1 MNGVQV
7 TGAKVLFKIPI
18 LGGIPI
24 TETVVNTWIVMA
36 LLVIVSI
43 VLTRGLKIRPTS
55 KRQIIAEYLVGM
67 VNKLV
72 HENMGAKFMRYVPFI
87 GALFS
92 LSMFSSLI
100 SLVGMYSPTG
110 DLSTCLAWALLVFVL
125 ITYYKIRTQHIG
137 GYLKG
142 FTEPVFMHDAAEHH
156 RRGGDAHFHGV
167 QALWQYRLGR
177 GGHPAYIQ
185 RSVRA
190 VYGGAGAHSGRVGA
204 AAQPDPD
211 IPGGAAGGAL
221 ALLRCV
227 HKRFAGV
234 HFLHADDDVY
244 SSGMRGMT

>member
-110 DLSTCLAWALLVFVL
+110 DRSTCLAWALLVFVL

-142 FTEPVFMHDAAEHH
+142 FTEPVFIMTPLNIIGEVATPISMAF
-156 RRGGDAHFHGV
+156 RHFGNIASGAV
-167 QALWQYRLGR
+167 VTLLIYSGLSALSTAVLGL
-177 GGHPAYIQ
+177 
-185 RSVRA
+185 
-190 VYGGAGAHSGRVGA
+190 
-204 AAQPDPD
+204 
-211 IPGGAAGGAL
+211 IPGAAGQLLSQIPIFQVGIPAVLSLYFDVFTSVLQAFIFCMLTMMYIRL
-221 ALLRCV
+221 ACEE
-227 HKRFAGV
+227 
-234 HFLHADDDVY
+234 
-244 SSGMRGMT
+244 

>member
-1 MNGVQV
+1 M
-7 TGAKVLFKIPI
+7 LFKIPI

-142 FTEPVFMHDAAEHH
+142 FTEPVFIMTPLNIIGEVATPISMAFRHFGNIASGAVVTLLIYSGLSALSTAVLGLIPGAA
-156 RRGGDAHFHGV
+156 
-167 QALWQYRLGR
+167 
-177 GGHPAYIQ
+177 
-185 RSVRA
+185 
-190 VYGGAGAHSGRVGA
+190 GA

>member
-1 MNGVQV
+1 M
-7 TGAKVLFKIPI
+7 
-18 LGGIPI
+18 
-24 TETVVNTWIVMA
+24 
-36 LLVIVSI
+36 VIVSI

-72 HENMGAKFMRYVPFI
+72 RENMGAKFMRYVPFI

-142 FTEPVFMHDAAEHH
+142 FTEPVFIMTPLNIIGEVATPISMAF
-156 RRGGDAHFHGV
+156 RHFGNIASGAV
-167 QALWQYRLGR
+167 VTLLIYSGLSALSTAVLGL
-177 GGHPAYIQ
+177 
-185 RSVRA
+185 
-190 VYGGAGAHSGRVGA
+190 
-204 AAQPDPD
+204 
-211 IPGGAAGGAL
+211 IPGAAGQLLSQIPIFQVGLPAVLSLYFDVFTSVLQAFIFCMLTMMYIRL
-221 ALLRCV
+221 ACEE
-227 HKRFAGV
+227 
-234 HFLHADDDVY
+234 
-244 SSGMRGMT
+244 

>member
-72 HENMGAKFMRYVPFI
+72 RENMGAKFMRYVPFI
-87 GALFS
+87 GTLFS

-142 FTEPVFMHDAAEHH
+142 FTEPVFIMTPLNIIGEVATPISMAF
-156 RRGGDAHFHGV
+156 RHFGNIASGAV
-167 QALWQYRLGR
+167 VTLLIYSGLSALSTAVLGL
-177 GGHPAYIQ
+177 
-185 RSVRA
+185 
-190 VYGGAGAHSGRVGA
+190 
-204 AAQPDPD
+204 
-211 IPGGAAGGAL
+211 IPGAAGQLLSQIPIFQVGLPAVLSLYFDVFTSVLQAFIFCMLTMMYIRL
-221 ALLRCV
+221 ACEE
-227 HKRFAGV
+227 
-234 HFLHADDDVY
+234 
-244 SSGMRGMT
+244 